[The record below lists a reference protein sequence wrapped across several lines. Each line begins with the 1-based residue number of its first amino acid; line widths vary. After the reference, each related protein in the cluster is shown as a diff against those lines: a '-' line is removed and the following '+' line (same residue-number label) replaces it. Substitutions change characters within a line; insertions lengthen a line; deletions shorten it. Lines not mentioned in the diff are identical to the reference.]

1 MKPLRRAW
9 QRLLGTFTGGR
20 RENELAA
27 ELEAPIEMQ
36 AEDNVRLGM
45 SRQEGRR
52 AAMLKFG
59 GVESA
64 KENYR
69 DQRGLPQLETLA
81 QDVRFAVRALA
92 KRPSFVVVAI
102 LSLGIGIGVNATVF
116 TWFKAVYLVK
126 IRPTHSIA
134 LLEDNRL

>member
-81 QDVRFAVRALA
+81 QDVRFAQ
-92 KRPSFVVVAI
+92 VAQ
-102 LSLGIGIGVNATVF
+102 GDG
-116 TWFKAVYLVK
+116 
-126 IRPTHSIA
+126 
-134 LLEDNRL
+134 